1 VGKSLMFLDASAII
15 AIIAREPEAK
25 LLAFRL
31 ESASSPPLV
40 SPLAIFEAVA
50 GLARKKAKAL
60 GGKDARTSPELLRQA
75 RRLVE
80 IFLTEAGASEI
91 TIDGDIG
98 RGAQD
103 ACMTYGAAV
112 GSPAD
117 LNFGDCFS
125 YACAKTHQV
134 PLLYKGEDF
143 KQTDLG

>member
-1 VGKSLMFLDASAII
+1 MFLDASAII
-15 AIIAREPEAK
+15 AIIAREPEAR

-31 ESASSPPLV
+31 GSASSPPLV
-40 SPLAIFEAVA
+40 SPLAIFEAVT

-60 GGKDARTSPELLRQA
+60 GGRDAKTPPELLRQA

-80 IFLTEAGASEI
+80 IFLKEAGASEI
-91 TIDGDIG
+91 MIDEDIG

-103 ACMTYGAAV
+103 ACMTYGAAF

-125 YACAKTHQV
+125 YACAKAHQV